1 MSIAVTYDEIERTAE
16 RTTAYALLAKTA
28 TTIVSTS
35 LRTYELVRAL
45 ELLLGMITQERV
57 DQLDPSRV
65 DRLTAQLQKVH
76 APLVEAARSPE
87 VQKVLNVPILGK
99 FVLRVHDLTEEL
111 SDLIENLVLSR
122 DPAFKKLIASCMTDI
137 FQ

>member
-1 MSIAVTYDEIERTAE
+1 MTYGEIERTAE
-16 RTTAYALLAKTA
+16 RATAYALLAKTA

-45 ELLLGMITQERV
+45 ELLLRMVTQERV

-76 APLVEAARSPE
+76 APLVDAARSPE
-87 VQKVLNVPILGK
+87 AQKLLNIPILGK
-99 FVLRVHDLTEEL
+99 FVSRVQDLTEDL
-111 SDLIENLVLSR
+111 SDLIENLVLLR
-122 DPAFKKLIASCMTDI
+122 DPAFKKLIANYD
-137 FQ
+137 